1 MNKIKLISSLTEFQN
16 YRRQL
21 KASTT
26 VGFVPTMGA
35 LHQGHASLIKNS
47 SQNNELTVVSI
58 FVNPTQFNNST
69 DLEKYPRTL
78 EADLKLAE
86 DAGAHIV
93 LAPHFEEMY
102 PDQYRYKITENEF
115 SKKLCGAHRPG
126 HFDGV
131 LTVVMKLLQIV
142 KPKIAYFGEKDYQQ
156 LLLIQQMAQ
165 AFFLDLEIKSCETIR
180 EADGLAMSSRNVRL
194 TPEGRK
200 IAPAIFQALKNYKNF
215 SDSQSELK
223 KLNIEL
229 EYLEEHF
236 QRRFIAAYIDGV
248 RLIDNVAI

>member
-16 YRRQL
+16 YRHQL

-86 DAGAHIV
+86 DSGAHIV

-165 AFFLDLEIKSCETIR
+165 AFFLDLEVKSCETIR

>member
-35 LHQGHASLIKNS
+35 LHQGHASLIKKS

-58 FVNPTQFNNST
+58 FVNPTQFNNSN

-102 PDQYRYKITENEF
+102 PDQYRYKMTENEF

-131 LTVVMKLLQIV
+131 LTVVLKLLQIV

-156 LLLIQQMAQ
+156 LLLIQKMAQ
-165 AFFLDLEIKSCETIR
+165 AFFLDLDINSCETIR

-200 IAPAIFQALKNYKNF
+200 IAPAIFQALKNYKSF

>member
-1 MNKIKLISSLTEFQN
+1 MNKIKLISSLDEFQN

-21 KASTT
+21 ITSTT